1 MTSIMLHS
9 LATGVGVAALLF
21 GHASAGAR
29 EQLAAFTR
37 GLSGLEGQ
45 FSQQVLD
52 ENGHRRD
59 TASGRVAL
67 SVPRLLRWETTVPYP
82 QVIVADGSTLW
93 VYDPDLEQ
101 VTRRPQ
107 GAADAD
113 GPLLALTDPARLE
126 REYHIEEAPARD
138 DGLNW
143 LRLSPKQT
151 SGESGFEQAMLGFDR
166 SGLVRM
172 EVVDAFGQR
181 IQMAFSQ
188 WQRNPEFTADT
199 FRFTPPEGVDIVG
212 GD

>member
-1 MTSIMLHS
+1 MISIMLRF
-9 LATGVGVAALLF
+9 LVTGVGVAVLSF
-21 GHASAGAR
+21 SHAQAGAR
-29 EQLAAFTR
+29 EQFAAFTR

-45 FSQQVLD
+45 FSQQVFD
-52 ENGHRRD
+52 ETGHRRD

-67 SVPRLLRWETTVPYP
+67 SVPRMLRWETTAPYP

-113 GPLLALTDPARLE
+113 GPLLALTDPDRLE
-126 REYHIEEAPARD
+126 REYHIEEAAARD
-138 DGLNW
+138 GLDW

-188 WQRNPEFTADT
+188 WQRNPEFAADT
-199 FRFTPPEGVDIVG
+199 FRFIPPEGVDIVG